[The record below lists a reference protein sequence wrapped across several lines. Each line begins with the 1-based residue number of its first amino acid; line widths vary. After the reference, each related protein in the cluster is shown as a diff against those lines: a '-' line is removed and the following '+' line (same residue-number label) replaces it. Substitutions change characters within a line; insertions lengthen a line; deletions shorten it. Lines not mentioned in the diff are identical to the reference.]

1 MASKGHEVS
10 QSRATI
16 SQIDYID
23 SLRYET
29 GETGP
34 SVADLDVQSAS
45 VEIDRL
51 LAIKNREIN
60 EIHSA
65 SVKAETE
72 RKRRVEEAR
81 AAAQAQNKADLENPA
96 FHAWA
101 AEVKGVPF
109 EEINRIALR
118 ALVGRWR
125 REVVEAPV
133 VEETTEEIA
142 PAETSATETPARCTA
157 TTRRGTQCSRKA
169 RHGEHCTQHAAMAEA
184 SAQDSETITL
194 EDLAA
199 EHSYTVE
206 GLAALLGDTSLTA
219 HDGVDADAAR
229 RLISTHMLV
238 PGQIWE
244 SKNYGTDHTV
254 TEHVGDD
261 LWAITG
267 PTGNVYVTTPQ
278 TFRALNRLTGRTQVR

>member
-1 MASKGHEVS
+1 MASNGNEVAR
-10 QSRATI
+10 SRATI
-16 SQIDYID
+16 TQIDYID

-60 EIHSA
+60 EIHAA
-65 SVKAETE
+65 SVKAEAE

-96 FHAWA
+96 FHSWA
-101 AEVKGVPF
+101 SEIKGVPF

-125 REVVEAPV
+125 REVAEAPV

-142 PAETSATETPARCTA
+142 PAETSATEAPARCTA

-169 RHGEHCTQHAAMAEA
+169 RHGEHCTQHAAMFE
-184 SAQDSETITL
+184 
-194 EDLAA
+194 
-199 EHSYTVE
+199 
-206 GLAALLGDTSLTA
+206 
-219 HDGVDADAAR
+219 
-229 RLISTHMLV
+229 LV

-244 SKNYGTDHTV
+244 SRRYGTDHTV

-261 LWAITG
+261 LWEITG

>member
-1 MASKGHEVS
+1 MASNGNEVA

-16 SQIDYID
+16 TQIDYID

-60 EIHSA
+60 EIHAA

-72 RKRRVEEAR
+72 RKRLVEEAR

-101 AEVKGVPF
+101 SEIKGVPV

-125 REVVEAPV
+125 REVAEAPV

-142 PAETSATETPARCTA
+142 PVETPATETPARCTA

-169 RHGEHCTQHAAMAEA
+169 RHGEHCTQHAAMVEA

-206 GLAALLGDTSLTA
+206 GMAAILGDTSLTA

-229 RLISTHMLV
+229 RLISTHRLV

-261 LWAITG
+261 LWEITG